1 MRLGRSVERP
11 QECAALDPGALL
23 TRVDTNRTHRSEIDH
38 QPIIWDSQAQH
49 AVSTATDAELEV
61 QVARGPNRC
70 PHVRDVVA
78 ASDQAR
84 PPVDHRV
91 PYRARR
97 VIARVSGGEDIAVD
111 CPREVFLDHGPAP
124 MT

>member
-49 AVSTATDAELEV
+49 AVSTATDADLEV
-61 QVARGPNRC
+61 QVARRPNRC
-70 PHVRDVVA
+70 PHVRNA
-78 ASDQAR
+78 AAANHETWS
-84 PPVDHRV
+84 PVDHGV

-97 VIARVSGGEDIAVD
+97 VIARVSGGEDVAVE
-111 CPREVFLDHGPAP
+111 CLREVCFDHVLPL
-124 MT
+124 